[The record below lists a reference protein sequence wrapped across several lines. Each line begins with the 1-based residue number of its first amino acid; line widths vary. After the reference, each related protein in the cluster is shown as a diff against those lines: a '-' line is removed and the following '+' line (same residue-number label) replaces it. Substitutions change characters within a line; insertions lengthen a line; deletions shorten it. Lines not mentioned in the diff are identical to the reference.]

1 MKKHLYRFLSCA
13 LLVLAALGA
22 YAENGIKET
31 RNYTI
36 CPGDTMKL
44 STRDVVVTAPT
55 ILYDTLIVA
64 TIEEDSIIAYVVNL
78 YPRFEKDEY
87 RRLQKGESYEWQGLT
102 ITDPGV
108 YVSIHHTV
116 EGDGCDSI
124 YRLHV
129 TQPIDSALTF
139 TLCEGQSI
147 TFNGRT
153 YSNAGVYEDILSG
166 DTVYTITI
174 VKNPSRE
181 YVQYGVLDRTHPY
194 YWQYMLNG
202 EAKTDTLWDPG
213 RYVYTTPNPETGCN
227 DTWILVLTRDETQ
240 FHSIE
245 TVTICENEEFDWRG
259 HKGLNRLGVGQ
270 TIHYYDRYR
279 TVADQDSIYELILT
293 VNPVLRSVRTIPFCG
308 SIEWNGKTYTESETL
323 VDSLTSVQFNC
334 DSIVTTILKKGTPVV
349 HKDTISILGGESLNW
364 HGQMITI
371 AGDYTDI
378 RHSSYGCDTTFMLH
392 VTLTE
397 PAHTMNTHS
406 EWVSI
411 CQGDGLDW
419 HDKTYYNSGI
429 YYDTIKAGDEIDSLY
444 ILYLRVNPKYELT
457 ERVTFLSFPTT
468 YREQT
473 IPQPGKYVFQYQSSL
488 GCDSIITSYI
498 DQEVYEDVKT
508 VTICPGQTYIWDYD
522 GETYTVGGK
531 YTKTEKTADGLT
543 DSVRHV
549 LNLKVN
555 YIPETSIEHTMCKGA
570 QYTFAGE
577 TLTESGVYRHTYHKE
592 GGCDSVVVLSLNV
605 LNPDTTYLAIQRNEG
620 DSYVWEGE
628 TIRDPGIYFHY
639 YTNRFGCDSV
649 SMLQFTFNQIDTIEA
664 ALTVCPNELP
674 YEWNGISANQ
684 TKVYTKLVQEPSGS
698 YTYYVLDLT
707 VREVA
712 QKDTAF
718 VICEGSSVTYN
729 GVTYDEAGHYRT
741 YISCDTLMN
750 VHISVNLPAVY
761 ETHGTVTAEHG
772 FTWTYRSAG
781 QEYTAEFPAA
791 GTYEFEDPNPET
803 GCNDIYRLIL
813 TQDDTE
819 YHFEESLTICEG
831 DDFSW
836 RGLSN
841 LSSVTGTNTYTDA
854 YKTRNGKDSI
864 YTLHLTVTPV
874 ERTVRTITF
883 CDETTWN
890 GKTYANSAVVYD
902 TIALSNGC
910 YRIERINL
918 DKTNSFY
925 SKEYKDLPQGT
936 VLHWHEQNITTDGVY
951 YDYGMTVHGCDS
963 TYEIEVTIIPAAP
976 QSNQY
981 AEELSACEGD
991 TIIWRGMEIF
1001 RSGVYVDTVP
1011 GPGTDQVDSIFT
1023 LTFTAWP
1030 APKDTI
1036 IQHLYTCSDGA
1047 AIRYQGKDYYQ
1058 DQTVVEHL
1066 HTMHGCDS
1074 IVKVYMHFNTATY
1087 RERTDTIVDTE
1098 LPYSWTYQ
1106 LYDEQRHDTVLTKSG
1121 TYTHRISSE
1130 GGCTSQETLTLVVL
1144 KTYLFELDTTIC
1156 ETKMPLL
1163 WRGQYLQ
1170 HTVGQTKQ
1178 YEDVLKTVNNNTD
1191 SIYRINLTI
1200 DPAPKRVERIEI
1212 CENKDTII
1220 NKKSY
1225 FDPIKYP
1232 VGLVFRDTVY
1242 KENPGNECDSIIYL
1256 EITKIP
1262 QNHIIEQRILHVDES
1277 FVWHNQTISEP
1288 ITKTYTIEDE
1298 IDPTTGCENIYQ
1310 INVIAEDRTSVVI
1323 CDSELP
1329 YTWLHNHQDYN
1340 TSGVFTDT
1348 IFSTDGKISEFYS
1361 LYLTVTHPYDT
1372 TVYIQG
1378 CSTFGATWR
1387 DKTYMQDTE
1396 FTEYIPVDPY
1406 DPYAPC
1412 DSIFHVSIKIN
1423 KDYYIERFD
1432 TICEH
1437 RLPYVIGQGDNQR
1450 TFYQE
1455 GYLPTQYFKT
1465 ACGCD
1470 SIVDIHLTIIPDF
1483 DIDGSD
1489 SIFVCEENMPVY
1501 IGDTVHPA
1509 FDPDRQK
1516 VNEWKDKWI
1525 GVKISNDTVIYNC
1538 GKVDSLHIIMRPHQ
1552 AHIPEVEYTICRGD
1566 SAQPFWPHN
1575 PIWIKNDTVV
1585 YDTIPNINPFEDTR
1599 HASFIHSD
1607 RAYVCDSITKWTFHL
1622 TDTLHKHLY
1631 KDIRDGETYIFND
1644 SILATTG
1651 VYDSIGDYTTMDSA
1665 HHYCKAYYHLHLTV
1679 HPVYRMT
1686 DTLELCERAYQEV
1699 AYGVTTADDS
1709 TYIFKFTTPDQDTAI
1724 LVMEDSLMHP
1734 SYQHYDHYYKLVVRY
1749 HQEYLT
1755 HVYDTICEGTE
1766 RRFDLHHR
1774 DNTQT
1779 QRFFSKK
1786 GTYTDTIPATNGCDS
1801 IIVLHL
1807 ETRDSIPTTYLSQIV
1822 TDRQLPFVWENDS
1835 LWVTG
1840 AYRHLWTGANGCDSA
1855 VVMNFTVHETHV
1867 FRDTIDVCDAI
1878 NKTLTHVWSTGHK
1891 QEYTTP
1897 LADDTVHYYDTLITF
1912 YPLDSIYDLFVNFHR
1927 TYETHLYD
1935 TICNNSYRYWYEHHR
1950 DGTRTTHSLHY
1961 TGTYYDTIP
1970 GTNLC
1975 DSVLILHLFVRDPVP
1990 TKTFNATITDR
2001 ELPYLWSNTW
2011 EKADRT
2017 DTTHV
2022 DTLWVSGSYK
2032 YIMPNQ
2038 YGCDSIVTMNFT
2050 VHETHVFRDTIEV
2063 CDAINKTL
2071 THVWSTGHKQE
2082 YTTPLVDDTVHYYD
2096 TLITFYPLDSI
2107 YDLFVN
2113 FHRTYETHIYDTI
2126 CAGDSVQIRTYLP
2139 TTLPKQYYKET
2150 GIYSETIPTVH
2161 GCDSVITLH
2170 LQVWPGFPPTHKR
2183 VDIAD
2188 IDTPYIWT
2196 HTWWENGQLQ
2206 TKNDSLYHAG
2216 PQSVTLPNIHGC
2228 DSIDSLTLYIHQ
2240 TYQIWDDTINICE
2253 HDVPY
2258 KWRGLNNISTTDD
2271 YIYGEQTV
2279 DGYDSIHY
2287 VHINVWKQTYDTVYL
2302 TICEGDSV
2310 RWGMD
2315 KKTLAPRFVHT
2326 AGLHNDTT
2334 INQYGCDHVK
2344 VLNLTVH
2351 PKYYHEWTVDIADID
2366 TPYVWKHFNYAGDS
2380 IGVDSLYATGK
2391 YGFRFKSALA
2401 CDSIDSL
2408 NLVVHNTYLFTEEF
2422 TICERQTPYS
2432 WQNQP
2437 AITQSGTYYYNPRTK
2452 DGYDSIYIATITV
2465 MPTVREI
2472 ITEEICKNNLPFIF
2486 HGKNL
2491 TQGGIYIDTLAST
2504 ASGCD
2509 SIVELH
2515 LTVNDPYYHYER
2527 HDIYE
2532 GETYHFFDQNCTT
2545 GGTYTHSAT
2554 TPAGCDSITEIL
2566 LVVHPQTDTIATVC
2580 STDLPF
2586 VWVNHWNGKQT
2597 LLYSAG
2603 LYHDDTTYVDG
2614 ERTFWSI
2621 QLNVTEPTDTT
2632 LYREICEGDHYTFN
2646 GQDLTQAGEYR
2657 DTIRRVNG
2665 CDSVI
2670 ILHLNVLRK
2679 YYNIIEKSIYQG
2691 DSVLFQGTWYKEA
2704 GTYPYT
2710 IPSSYGCDSVIELR
2724 LTVNRLYDD
2733 SVSVCANN
2741 LPYYWYLPSD
2751 PTKYMTIN
2759 ESGIYRDTVV
2769 STEGRETPIGLKVTV
2784 LPIAHAPAP
2793 INVTICEGDFYK
2805 FGESMLS
2812 EQGTYYDTLVA
2823 ANGCD
2828 SVVML
2833 ALQVQP
2839 LNYQSEVRRIYEG
2852 DSVLFNGTWY
2862 KESGVYEH
2870 RELNA
2875 NGCMDTYQL
2884 ILTVLKEFRVDTT
2897 AYVCANDLPF
2907 VWRGIEYSESGDY
2920 SMPIAWTDSSRV
2932 VKTLHLTVRE
2942 AFYSE
2947 EHISICYGNIF
2958 VINNKVVTDSTDYFD
2973 TIPARN
2979 GCDSII
2985 RYIISVYPKY
2995 EKWDTV
3001 HISDKQTYNFDGRDL
3016 SVPGDYERTTL
3027 TNNGCDS
3034 IVHLHLEVHPSYYFK
3049 DSVDIC
3055 QPDSYSWA
3063 NHGNKVGPVDPIT
3076 GLHDDQD
3083 MIITESGVYYDRKL
3097 THYGFDSIY
3106 ELKVTVHP
3114 SYEFYEQYEIGE
3126 GEQLTLHGMDI
3137 TTPGTYTDHL
3147 LSMYGCDSI
3156 YKIVVNPRRTRE
3168 FTWNKTICQGDYIA
3182 FPDGSKKT
3190 ETGNYTYYSENRD
3203 TVIYLSLT
3211 VIPVNYTEERIV
3223 IPSKYLSEAY
3233 LHTNGKLYQPTSLGA
3248 NVFEEKVASGNKCD
3262 NVHRLILYVTNKVSD
3277 VDEVP
3282 LCEGETI
3289 TVNGKVITQPGLY
3302 PLEVRSKSSLETDSL
3317 HYVEVYLSNK
3327 YDFPMTFAT
3336 ICDDDSIVYS
3346 DSYGTKVYKVTGLY
3360 EVKLKTVDGCDSI
3373 HHLNL
3378 TVNPTF
3384 YKEESIR
3391 VLDDELPY
3399 NWEGEDFTM
3408 SGDYTHRTLVNE
3420 CDDTHILH
3428 LEIVET
3434 QYVEA
3439 YDTICNTDTLYWR
3452 GKAYYQSGDYYDT
3465 YRDAVN
3471 KHKTVYTLHLQVV
3484 NPTTIVSARAES
3496 ICADAESFDI
3506 VFNYSGHRPATY
3518 SIYFDVAAKQEGFA
3532 DLINQPLTE
3541 PKVAHVPMPV
3551 ITTLA
3556 YENHPYYIK
3565 PNTYKL
3571 RLVLDNGVC
3580 GLSKS
3585 EDLQLEIKYPS
3596 WIIEQCWNDVVVPLK
3611 QAYNGG
3617 YEFSQVDWIV
3627 NGVRQQNNG
3636 KGYLQHTF
3644 SDGDEVVMMAT
3655 RKGENYAI
3663 ETCPLTIGIK
3673 PNLTY
3678 DDPILVYPT
3687 QAPRARALVKVKAP
3701 RGGEYELYNST
3712 GLIISSGQLISGE
3725 NELTLPAT
3733 SGIYFIRT
3741 KQGDEVTSHKVL
3753 IY

>member
-13 LLVLAALGA
+13 LLSLAAVGA
-22 YAENGIKET
+22 YAADGIIET

-55 ILYDTLIVA
+55 ILYDTIIVA
-64 TIEEDSIIAYVVNL
+64 SPDEDSIYAYVVNL
-78 YPRFEKDEY
+78 FPRFEKDEY
-87 RRLQKGESYEWQGLT
+87 RRLQEGESYEWQGQT
-102 ITDPGV
+102 ITDPGL

-116 EGDGCDSI
+116 GEGCDSI

-129 TQPIDSALTF
+129 TQLIDSTLTF
-139 TLCEGQSI
+139 TLCEGESI

-166 DTVYTITI
+166 DTIFTIKI

-181 YVQYGVLDRTHPY
+181 FVQHGTLDRTHPY
-194 YWQYMLNG
+194 YWQYMLDG
-202 EAKTDTLWDPG
+202 ETKTDTLLEPG
-213 RYVYTTPNPETGCN
+213 RYVYTTQNPETGCN
-227 DTWILVLTRDETQ
+227 DRWVLVLTKDETQ

-245 TVTICENEEFDWRG
+245 TITICENEEFDWRG

-293 VNPVLRSVRTIPFCG
+293 VNPVLRTVRTIPFCG
-308 SIEWNGKTYTESETL
+308 SIEWRGKTYTESETIIDTL
-323 VDSLTSVQFNC
+323 PSKQFNC
-334 DSIVTTILKKGTPVV
+334 DSIVTTILKKGSPVV
-349 HKDTISILGGESLNW
+349 YKDTINIVTGEILNW
-364 HGQMITI
+364 YGQTITGE
-371 AGDYTDI
+371 GDYSYVQ
-378 RHSSYGCDTTFMLH
+378 HSDYDGCDITYQLH
-392 VTLTE
+392 VNEKE
-397 PAHTMNTHS
+397 PAHAQKTRS

-419 HDKTYYNSGI
+419 HNKTYYNSGI

-444 ILYLRVNPKYELT
+444 ILYLQVNPKYDLT

-468 YREQT
+468 YREKT
-473 IPQPGKYVFQYQSSL
+473 ILRPGKYTFKYQSSL

-498 DQEVYEDVKT
+498 DQDVYEDVKT

-522 GETYTVGGK
+522 GETYNVGGK
-531 YTKTEKTADGLT
+531 YTKMEKAADGVT
-543 DSVRHV
+543 DSVRHI

-555 YIPETSIEHTMCKGA
+555 YIPETSIEHTMCKGQ

-592 GGCDSVVVLSLNV
+592 AGCDSVVVLSLNV
-605 LNPDTTYLAIQRNEG
+605 LNPDTTYLAVQRNEG

-628 TIRDPGIYFHY
+628 TIRDPGFYFHY

-649 SMLQFTFNQIDTIEA
+649 SVLQFTYNQIDTIQA
-664 ALTVCPNELP
+664 AYTVCPNELP

-684 TKVYTKLVQEPSGS
+684 TNRYTRLVQETSGS

-707 VREVA
+707 VREVV

-718 VICEGSSVTYN
+718 TICEGSSVTYN
-729 GVTYDEAGHYRT
+729 GVTYDEAGHYRS
-741 YISCDTLMN
+741 YLSCDTLVN
-750 VHISVNLPAVY
+750 VHISVHQPAVY
-761 ETHGTVTAEHG
+761 ETHGTLGGEHG
-772 FTWTYRSAG
+772 FTWTYWSAG
-781 QEYTAEFPAA
+781 EEHTEEYTTT
-791 GTYEFEDPNPET
+791 GTYEYENPNEAT

-813 TQDDTE
+813 TKDESE
-819 YHFEESLTICEG
+819 YHFEETLKICEG

-836 RGLSN
+836 HGLSN

-874 ERTVRTITF
+874 ERTVRTIVF

-890 GKTYANSAVVYD
+890 GKTYTNSAVVYD
-902 TIALSNGC
+902 TIVLSTGC

-918 DKTNSFY
+918 DKTHSFY
-925 SKEYKDLPQGT
+925 SKESKDLPQGT
-936 VLHWHEQNITTDGVY
+936 VLHWHGQNITTDGTY
-951 YDYGMTVHGCDS
+951 YDYGSTIYGCDS
-963 TYEIEVTIIPAAP
+963 TYEINVTIIPAAP

-981 AEELSACEGD
+981 AEEISACEGD
-991 TIIWRGMEIF
+991 TILWRGMYIF
-1001 RSGVYVDTVP
+1001 RSGVYVDTVKKA
-1011 GPGTDQVDSIFT
+1011 GLEEVDSIFS

-1030 APKDTI
+1030 APKDTV

-1066 HTMHGCDS
+1066 YTIHGCDS
-1074 IVKVYMHFNTATY
+1074 IVKVYMHFNTALTQS
-1087 RERTDTIVDTE
+1087 RTDTIVDTE
-1098 LPYSWTYQ
+1098 LPYTWTYQ

-1121 TYTHRISSE
+1121 TYTHIVSSE
-1130 GGCTSQETLTLVVL
+1130 GGCTSKEELTLVVL

-1156 ETKMPLL
+1156 ETQVPLL

-1170 HTVGQTKQ
+1170 HTIGQTKQ
-1178 YEDVLKTVNNNTD
+1178 YEDALKTINNTD

-1200 DPAPKRVERIEI
+1200 DPAPKRVKYIEI

-1232 VGLVFRDTVY
+1232 VGLVFRDTMY
-1242 KENPGNECDSIIYL
+1242 KENPDNECDSIIYL

-1262 QNHIIEQRILHVDES
+1262 QPHIIEQRILHRDES
-1277 FVWHNQTISEP
+1277 FEWHGITIDEP
-1288 ITKTYTIEDE
+1288 VTKTYTIEDE
-1298 IDPTTGCENIYQ
+1298 IDPATGCEMIYQ
-1310 INVIAEDRTSVVI
+1310 INVIAEDYKDVTVCSIDTAEDVHP
-1323 CDSELP
+1323 DKKYP
-1329 YTWLHNHQDYN
+1329 YLWAQTGETYT
-1340 TSGVFTDT
+1340 TSGMYTDT
-1348 IFSTDGKISEFYS
+1348 LIDAEGKITEYHA
-1361 LYLTVTHPYDT
+1361 LYLTVTQPYDT
-1372 TVYIQG
+1372 TIYLRG
-1378 CSTFGATWR
+1378 CENRGVTWR
-1387 DKTYMQDTE
+1387 DETYMRDTSFVE
-1396 FTEYIPVDPY
+1396 RVEVTPHTPD
-1406 DPYAPC
+1406 APC
-1412 DSIFHVSIKIN
+1412 DSVFHVNIKIG
-1423 KDYYIERFD
+1423 KSYFTYIDTTLCEYQLPLIIGRVNPD
-1432 TICEH
+1432 TIWEERDFRH
-1437 RLPYVIGQGDNQR
+1437 IYDS
-1450 TFYQE
+1450 
-1455 GYLPTQYFKT
+1455 T

-1470 SIVDIHLTIIPDF
+1470 SIIEGHLYIIPKLDKN
-1483 DIDGSD
+1483 D
-1489 SIFVCEENMPVY
+1489 STFICE
-1501 IGDTVHPA
+1501 GDAVTLGDLVHPA
-1509 FDPDRQK
+1509 FLDQDA
-1516 VNEWKDKWI
+1516 NKWAGTWEGKYN
-1525 GVKISNDTVIYNC
+1525 GVTYTEDTIVWDCDHRYFH
-1538 GKVDSLHIIMRPHQ
+1538 HIIVRPHQ
-1552 AHIPEVEYTICRGD
+1552 EYPKDTTYYLCEGD
-1566 SAQPFWPHN
+1566 SVQLFWPKET
-1575 PIWIKNDTVV
+1575 WIKTPGIYYDTVPNNSPF
-1585 YDTIPNINPFEDTR
+1585 YDM
-1599 HASFIHSD
+1599 IHSTTVHAD
-1607 RAYVCDSITKWTFHL
+1607 QAYACDSVTVWTVKFADAL
-1622 TDTLHKHLY
+1622 VVDTTEKHIAL
-1631 KDIRDGETYIFND
+1631 GD
-1644 SILATTG
+1644 SIWWGNEYRYFTG
-1651 VYDSIGDYTTMDSA
+1651 FYDSICDSQQGLMNSDQVLCKE
-1665 HHYCKAYYHLHLTV
+1665 HHWLHLFADTV
-1679 HPVYRMT
+1679 YYLL
-1686 DTLELCERAYQEV
+1686 DTIHICHESELQYTYTWSDGHEV
-1699 AYGVTTADDS
+1699 
-1709 TYIFKFTTPDQDTAI
+1709 KFQTPLQDTAI
-1724 LVMEDSLMHP
+1724 FHVHDTTKQIQ
-1734 SYQHYDHYYKLVVRY
+1734 YDFYDHYYDLVVYYSRQY
-1749 HQEYLT
+1749 RT
-1755 HVYDTICEGTE
+1755 HVYDTICEGKDY
-1766 RRFDLHHR
+1766 RFDLHHR

-1779 QRFFSKK
+1779 QRFFDKK
-1786 GTYTDTIPATNGCDS
+1786 GVYYDTIPATNGCDS

-1822 TDRQLPFVWENDS
+1822 TDRELPFVWENDS

-1840 AYRHLWTGANGCDSA
+1840 AYRHLWTASNGCDSA

-1867 FRDTIDVCDAI
+1867 FRDTIDVCNEI
-1878 NKTLTHVWSTGHK
+1878 NKTLTHVWSTGYEQK
-1891 QEYTTP
+1891 YTTP
-1897 LADDTVHYYDTLITF
+1897 SANDSVHYYDTLITF
-1912 YPLDSIYDLFVNFHR
+1912 YPLDSIYDLYVHFHR
-1927 TYETHLYD
+1927 TY
-1935 TICNNSYRYWYEHHR
+1935 
-1950 DGTRTTHSLHY
+1950 
-1961 TGTYYDTIP
+1961 
-1970 GTNLC
+1970 
-1975 DSVLILHLFVRDPVP
+1975 V
-1990 TKTFNATITDR
+1990 
-2001 ELPYLWSNTW
+2001 
-2011 EKADRT
+2011 
-2017 DTTHV
+2017 
-2022 DTLWVSGSYK
+2022 
-2032 YIMPNQ
+2032 
-2038 YGCDSIVTMNFT
+2038 
-2050 VHETHVFRDTIEV
+2050 
-2063 CDAINKTL
+2063 
-2071 THVWSTGHKQE
+2071 
-2082 YTTPLVDDTVHYYD
+2082 
-2096 TLITFYPLDSI
+2096 
-2107 YDLFVN
+2107 
-2113 FHRTYETHIYDTI
+2113 THIYDTI
-2126 CAGDSVQIRTYLP
+2126 CAGDSVQIDTHLP
-2139 TTLPKQYYKET
+2139 SSLPKKFYKET
-2150 GIYSETIPTVH
+2150 GIYSETIPSFN

-2170 LQVWPGFPPTHKR
+2170 LQVWPGSPTAYKR

-2188 IDTPYIWT
+2188 VDTPYVWK
-2196 HTWWENGQLQ
+2196 HTWWENGTLQ
-2206 TKNDSLYHAG
+2206 TKNDLLYIAG
-2216 PQSVTLPNIHGC
+2216 SYSDTLPNIHGC
-2228 DSIDSLTLYIHQ
+2228 DSIDSLTLYIHP
-2240 TYQIWDDTINICE
+2240 TYKIWDDTINICE

-2258 KWRGLNNISTTDD
+2258 QWRGLINITTTGD
-2271 YIYGEQTV
+2271 YVYGEQTV
-2279 DGYDSIHY
+2279 AGYDSIHY
-2287 VHINVWKQTYDTVYL
+2287 VHINVWKQTYDTAYA
-2302 TICEGDSV
+2302 TICEGDSI

-2326 AGLHNDTT
+2326 AGPHNDTT
-2334 INQYGCDHVK
+2334 VNTSGCDHVN
-2344 VLNLTVH
+2344 VLILTVH
-2351 PKYYHEWTVDIADID
+2351 PKYYHEWTVDIADVD
-2366 TPYVWKHFNYAGDS
+2366 TPYVWKHYNHAGDS
-2380 IGVDSLYATGK
+2380 IGVDSLYASGMHG
-2391 YGFRFKSALA
+2391 YRFETAFA

-2408 NLVVHNTYLFTEEF
+2408 NLVIHKTYQFTEEI
-2422 TICERQTPYS
+2422 TICERQTPYT
-2432 WQNQP
+2432 WNDRND
-2437 AITQSGTYYYNPRTK
+2437 ITKSGTYYYNPRTK

-2465 MPTVREI
+2465 VPTVRKI
-2472 ITEEICKNNLPFIF
+2472 ITEKICKNNLPFRF
-2486 HGKNL
+2486 HGKDL
-2491 TQGGIYIDTLAST
+2491 MQGGIYIDTLASK
-2504 ASGCD
+2504 SGCD

-2515 LTVNDPYYHYER
+2515 LTVNEPYYHYER

-2532 GETYHFFDQNCTT
+2532 GDTYMFFGQPCTT
-2545 GGTYTHSAT
+2545 GDTYIHQTT
-2554 TPAGCDSITEIL
+2554 TPDGCDSITEML
-2566 LVVHPQTDTIATVC
+2566 LVVHPLIDTVATVC

-2597 LLYSAG
+2597 LLHSAG
-2603 LYHDDTTYVDG
+2603 IYHDDTTYVDG
-2614 ERTFWSI
+2614 QRTFWSI
-2621 QLNVTEPTDTT
+2621 QLNVIEPIHQTIRAAICEGSSYPFVGKSLTESGIYRDTTQGSNGCDSITTLILSVNQPYYSLIREDILEGNKVVFYGTTYSTSGTYTHYARTPEGCDSTSVLQLVVHPLVDTVVTVCSTELPYLWINKWDGSVTPLYTAGTYRNDTTYVNGERMFYGLQLVVKQPTDTT
-2632 LYREICEGDHYTFN
+2632 IYREICEGDSYTFN
-2646 GQDLTQAGEYR
+2646 GQTLTQAGEYR
-2657 DTIRRVNG
+2657 DTIRNTSG
-2665 CDSVI
+2665 CDSVV
-2670 ILHLNVLRK
+2670 ILHLNVLSK
-2679 YYNIIEKSIYQG
+2679 YYNVVEKAIFEG

-2704 GTYPYT
+2704 GNYPYT
-2710 IPSSYGCDSVIELR
+2710 LSSSYGCDSVIELR

-2733 SVSVCANN
+2733 SIAVCAND
-2741 LPYYWYLPSD
+2741 LPYRWYLPSD

-2769 STEGRETPIGLKVTV
+2769 STEGRKTAIGLKVTV

-2793 INVTICEGDFYK
+2793 LNVNICEGDFYK
-2805 FGESMLS
+2805 FGDRILY

-2833 ALQVQP
+2833 ALQVLP
-2839 LNYQSEVRRIYEG
+2839 LQYQSEVRRIYEG
-2852 DSVLFNGTWY
+2852 DSVLFYGKWY
-2862 KESGVYEH
+2862 KESGVFEH

-2875 NGCMDTYQL
+2875 NGCTDTYQL

-2897 AYVCANDLPF
+2897 AYVCINDLPF
-2907 VWRGIEYSESGDY
+2907 VWRGIEYNETGDY

-2942 AFYSE
+2942 SFYSE
-2947 EHISICYGNIF
+2947 EHISVCYGNIF

-3034 IVHLHLEVHPSYYFK
+3034 IVHLHLEVHPSYFFK

-3055 QPDSYSWA
+3055 QPDSYSWV
-3063 NHGNKVGPVDPIT
+3063 NHGNKVGPIDPIT
-3076 GLHDDQD
+3076 GLHNDQD
-3083 MIITESGVYYDRKL
+3083 MIITESGIYYDRKL

-3114 SYEFYEQYEIGE
+3114 SYEFHEQYEIGE
-3126 GEQLTLHGMDI
+3126 GEQLTIHGMDI

-3156 YKIVVNPRRTRE
+3156 YKIVVNPKRTRE
-3168 FTWNKTICQGDYIA
+3168 FTWIKSICQGDYIE
-3182 FPDGSKKT
+3182 FPDGTKNTS
-3190 ETGNYTYYSENRD
+3190 TGNYIYYSANRD
-3203 TVIYLSLT
+3203 TIIYLSLT

-3223 IPSKYLSEAY
+3223 IPDKYLTEPY
-3233 LHTNGKLYQPTSLGA
+3233 LHTDGKLYTITHLGS
-3248 NVFEEKVASGNKCD
+3248 NVFEEKIASGTKCD
-3262 NVHRLILYVTNKVSD
+3262 NIRRLILYVTNKVSE

-3282 LCEGETI
+3282 LCEGESI
-3289 TVNGKVITQPGLY
+3289 TVNGKVITEPGLY
-3302 PLEVRSKSSLETDSL
+3302 PLEVRSRSSLETDSL

-3327 YDFPMTFAT
+3327 YDFPMEYAT
-3336 ICDDDSIVYS
+3336 ICDDDSIVYA
-3346 DSYGTKVYKVTGLY
+3346 DSYSTKVYKATGIY
-3360 EVKLKTVDGCDSI
+3360 EVKLKSIDGCDSI
-3373 HHLNL
+3373 RHLNL

-3384 YKEESIR
+3384 YKEESAR
-3391 VLDDELPY
+3391 VLDDELPFV
-3399 NWEGEDFTM
+3399 WEGEEFTM
-3408 SGDYTHRTLVNE
+3408 SGDYYHRTSVNE

-3452 GKAYYQSGDYYDT
+3452 GKPYYQSGTYYDT

-3471 KHKTVYTLHLQVV
+3471 KHKIIYTLSLEVV
-3484 NPTTIVSARAES
+3484 SPTTIVSARAED

-3518 SIYFDVAAKQEGFA
+3518 NIYFDVAAKQAGFA

-3541 PKVAHVPMPV
+3541 SKVAHVPMPV

-3585 EDLQLEIKYPS
+3585 EELDLSIKYPS

-3611 QAYNGG
+3611 QSFNGG

-3636 KGYLQHTF
+3636 KGYLQHNF
-3644 SDGDEVVMMAT
+3644 ADGDEVVMMAT
-3655 RKGENYAI
+3655 RKGENYSI
-3663 ETCPLTIGIK
+3663 ETCPLVIGIK
-3673 PNLTY
+3673 PSLTY

-3687 QAPRARALVKVKAP
+3687 QAPRARAMVKVKAP

-3712 GLIISSGQLISGE
+3712 GLIISSGQLNSGE
-3725 NELTLPAT
+3725 TELTLPAT